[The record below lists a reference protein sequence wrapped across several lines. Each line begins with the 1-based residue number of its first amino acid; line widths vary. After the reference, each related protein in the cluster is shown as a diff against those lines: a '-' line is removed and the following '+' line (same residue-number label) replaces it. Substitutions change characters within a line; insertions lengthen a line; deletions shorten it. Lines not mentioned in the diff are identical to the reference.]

1 MPLPKYSPNL
11 FIYLLRFFS
20 FHYKFTLSNL
30 KKYEF
35 TIIIKQRKNKSNKA
49 KKVKIERKDL
59 VISRECGKT
68 PSDEI
73 MKNKQEK
80 SITHI
85 KLKI

>member
-1 MPLPKYSPNL
+1 M
-11 FIYLLRFFS
+11 RFFS
-20 FHYKFTLSNL
+20 FHYKFALSNL

-35 TIIIKQRKNKSNKA
+35 IIIIKQRKNKSNKG
-49 KKVKIERKDL
+49 KKVKIEQKDL